1 MKIERLFT
9 YCLFVGTFFLGSC
22 ANELATDTGTTGTPL
37 PEGMYPLSLTATQCE
52 PVASPQTR
60 VSDYEEGG
68 SHKSKWTDSD
78 QIKVKVSGGGNDME
92 TTCTL
97 DQNGNISYYN
107 PQLYWKT
114 AQSSK
119 INAWYSN
126 ITGQNTTSSTVSLAD
141 QSSSLAYVLKAD
153 EVDAN
158 YQSGNISLNFKHQLA
173 KVRVKLEK
181 GTYDGNLSNASV
193 KMKGCY
199 TSCTVSNGEV
209 TASGATGDITM
220 YKASYGSDTY
230 YEACVVPGI
239 TLKDNIFEIIAQSGK
254 KTMANLASEI
264 TPQAGEVY
272 VITLIVNKSKDVNI
286 SDINETE
293 YIVNGNILLKGD
305 GQSKNLKLTVENGSK
320 LTIENVVL
328 TPQNDGNAI
337 ICKGDATITLKGE
350 NTLNGRYASGYL
362 GCCGILVEK
371 GTLTIEGDN
380 SAKLTVTGEGYEGAG
395 IGATNNANI
404 TINGGNI
411 VANQNGVGES
421 AGIGSAGWGKTCG
434 TITING
440 GTIQAWGGTYSAGIG
455 GSSSGSCG
463 DIIITGGNIKAYGG
477 GQSPGIGNGDDAS
490 CGNITISG
498 ANTIVYAK
506 KGSGQN
512 PSSIGYNNNN
522 GQCGTVTI
530 GSECKVTQE

>member
-1 MKIERLFT
+1 MKIEQLFT
-9 YCLFVGTFFLGSC
+9 YCLFVGTFLLGSC
-22 ANELATDTGTTGTPL
+22 ANELATDTGTLL
-37 PEGMYPLSLTATQCE
+37 PEGIYPLSLTATQGE
-52 PVASPQTR
+52 LVASPQTR

-68 SHKSKWTDSD
+68 DYKSKWTTGD
-78 QIKVKVSGGGNDME
+78 QIKVMVRGGGNDME
-92 TTCTL
+92 TTCTFAES
-97 DQNGNISYYN
+97 GNITNYN

-114 AQSSK
+114 PQSSK

-126 ITGQNTTSSTVSLAD
+126 ITGQNTTSSTVYLAD
-141 QSSSLAYVLKAD
+141 QSSGLAYVLKAD

-158 YQSGNISLNFKHQLA
+158 YRIGNISLNFKHQLA

-181 GTYDGNLSNASV
+181 GTTSEDLTDATV
-193 KMKGCY
+193 KMKGYC
-199 TSCTVSNGEV
+199 TSCTVSNGTV
-209 TASGATGDITM
+209 TASGITGDITM
-220 YKASYGSDTY
+220 YKASYGSDIY

-239 TLKDNIFEIIAQSGK
+239 ILKDNIFEIIAQSGK
-254 KTMANLASEI
+254 KTMADLTSEI
-264 TPQAGEVY
+264 TPQAGQVY
-272 VITLIVNKSKDVNI
+272 VITLTVNKKGVNI

-328 TPQNDGNAI
+328 APQNNGNAI
-337 ICKGDATITLKGE
+337 ICKGGATITLKGE
-350 NTLNGRYASGYL
+350 NTLNGRDTNGSGGY
-362 GCCGILVEK
+362 CGILVEN

-380 SAKLTVTGEGYEGAG
+380 SAKLTVTGEGFYGAG

-411 VANQNGVGES
+411 VANRNGVGQS
-421 AGIGSAGWGKTCG
+421 AGIGSAGYEKTCG

-455 GSSSGSCG
+455 GSNSGSCG
-463 DIIITGGNIKAYGG
+463 DIIITGGNIEAYGG
-477 GQSPGIGNGDDAS
+477 AQSPGIGNGDDAS

-498 ANTIVYAK
+498 SNTIVYAK
-506 KGSGQN
+506 KGSGKN
-512 PSSIGYNNNN
+512 PSSIGSNNYN

-530 GSECKVTQE
+530 GPECKVTQE